1 MTKGKIAAI
10 WLSSIAVL
18 AVVAGQGWGVFEISA
33 EAGGTTLVI
42 SGFAAFPIIG
52 TIIGLQLISLL
63 IGFLTKPIATRL
75 FSLLLAGLMIWHGI
89 GVGVSAS
96 EQVAQT
102 AERELATRT
111 GVLQNLTS
119 SDFILS
125 SDFSFWPF
133 LYLVAVVLNF
143 AVLAS
148 QASNFLAK
156 ASSPKAE
163 SVDDLP
169 EDLWSGQK

>member
-1 MTKGKIAAI
+1 MTKGQIAAI

-18 AVVAGQGWGVFEISA
+18 AVIAGQGWGVFEISA

-42 SGFAAFPIIG
+42 SGFAAFPVIG
-52 TIIGLQLISLL
+52 TILGLQLLGLL
-63 IGFLTKPIATRL
+63 LGFLTKPIATRL
-75 FSLLLAGLMIWHGI
+75 LGLLLAGLMILHGI

-96 EQVAQT
+96 EQVTQT

-125 SDFSFWPF
+125 SNFSFWPY
-133 LYLVAVVLNF
+133 LYLMALVLNF
-143 AVLAS
+143 AFLTS

-163 SVDDLP
+163 PVYDLP

>member
-1 MTKGKIAAI
+1 M
-10 WLSSIAVL
+10 
-18 AVVAGQGWGVFEISA
+18 
-33 EAGGTTLVI
+33 EAGGSTLAV
-42 SGFAAFPIIG
+42 SGFTAFPIIG
-52 TIIGLQLISLL
+52 TIIGLQLIGFL
-63 IGFLTKPIATRL
+63 IGFLTKPISTRIS
-75 FSLLLAGLMIWHGI
+75 SLLLAGLMIWHGI
-89 GVGVSAS
+89 GVGVSAP

-125 SDFSFWPF
+125 SNFSSWPY
-133 LYLVAVVLNF
+133 LYLAAVVLNI

-148 QASNFLAK
+148 QASNFLVK
-156 ASSPKAE
+156 ASAPKAKPA
-163 SVDDLP
+163 DDLP

>member
-1 MTKGKIAAI
+1 MTKGQIAAT

-18 AVVAGQGWGVFEISA
+18 ALVAGQGWGVFEISA
-33 EAGGTTLVI
+33 EAGGAIVVI

-52 TIIGLQLISLL
+52 TIIGLQLIGFL
-63 IGFLTKPIATRL
+63 IGFLTKPISTRIS
-75 FSLLLAGLMIWHGI
+75 SLLLAGLMIWHGI
-89 GVGVSAS
+89 GVGVSAP

-102 AERELATRT
+102 TERELATRT

-125 SDFSFWPF
+125 SNFSSWPY
-133 LYLVAVVLNF
+133 LYLAAVVLNI

-148 QASNFLAK
+148 QACNFLVK
-156 ASSPKAE
+156 ASAPKAKPA
-163 SVDDLP
+163 DDLP

>member
-1 MTKGKIAAI
+1 LTKGQIAAI

-42 SGFAAFPIIG
+42 SGFAAFPVIG
-52 TIIGLQLISLL
+52 TILGLQLLGLL
-63 IGFLTKPIATRL
+63 LGFLTKPIATRL
-75 FSLLLAGLMIWHGI
+75 LGLFFAGLMIWHGI

-96 EQVAQT
+96 EQVTQT

-125 SDFSFWPF
+125 SNFSFWPY

-143 AVLAS
+143 AFLTS

-156 ASSPKAE
+156 PSSPKAE
-163 SVDDLP
+163 PVDDLP